1 MEIYAYPVS
10 AKDAGKVAEVI
21 DKHFHNSVVIGGMGV
36 LFWPIIPKGVQSDI
50 GSTSD
55 IDLLVRQKELKKLS
69 RKENFEALP
78 IYMIDREVRLGG
90 SLSNYSTYEYSPF
103 FVFKSNKDFYNKMDI
118 DFFTEKSGLGAI
130 EVNDE
135 IFSSYENI
143 EVDGT
148 KIKVAKVGLL
158 IAASF
163 NPLAFTK
170 ERARRVLYL
179 GYSYALVNG
188 FEKAKEEFEA
198 AARWII
204 EGEKRVESAL
214 KKLANEGQFLHIY
227 SNPNYTNYRVM
238 AGQIA
243 RRLLPGNDMH
253 DIARKAAKRTNF
265 ERYEELNS
273 FFIDLLR
280 TSRKS

>member
-1 MEIYAYPVS
+1 MEIFAYSVG
-10 AKDAGKVAEVI
+10 AKDVGMVAEVV
-21 DKHFHNSVVIGGMGV
+21 DKYFHNSIVIGGIAA
-36 LFWPIIPKGVQSDI
+36 LFWPAKSKSDI

-78 IYMIDREVRLGG
+78 IHMIDREVRLGG

-118 DFFTEKSGLGAI
+118 DFFTEKSGIGAI
-130 EVNDE
+130 GVNDE

-148 KIKVAKVGLL
+148 KIRVAKVGLL
-158 IAASF
+158 IATSF

-179 GYSYALVNG
+179 GYSYALENG
-188 FEKAKEEFEA
+188 LEKAKEEFEK
-198 AARWII
+198 AARWIL
-204 EGEKRVESAL
+204 EGEKRVEGAL
-214 KKLANEGQFLHIY
+214 KEHANEEQFLHIY

-238 AGQIA
+238 AGHIA

-253 DIARKAAKRTNF
+253 DIAKKAAKRTNF

-280 TSRKS
+280 TS